1 MKPITVLIP
10 TDSNSVVL
18 GSIEYMNYLKHLLDE
33 YNLSSI
39 VSILETG
46 TLGTYKDGVVVAV
59 LPDDVYYLL
68 RSKEDVKL
76 LVEEHLLKGRVAYDL
91 EIPKEEVNLLVS
103 AQPQIRETRIVLRN
117 VGVIDPS
124 DIEEYIARDGYMA
137 LVKVLKEMKPEDVVE
152 EIKRSGL
159 RGRGGAGFP
168 TGLKWE
174 FTAKVSSDQ
183 KYIVC
188 NADEGEPG
196 TFKDRLIMEGDPHSV
211 IEAMVIAGYAVG
223 ATKGYIYIRGEYVN
237 SIRAI
242 RKAIEDAYEYG
253 FLGKDIL
260 GSGFDF
266 DLTVSLGA
274 GAYICGE
281 ETALLESIEGKA
293 GRPRL
298 KPPYPPQ
305 VGLFGQPTVINNVE
319 TLANVPWIIR
329 NGAEEFRK
337 YGTENSPGTK
347 VFTLVGNVVRRG
359 LVEVPMGITVRELVY
374 AFGGGIPG
382 DRKLKMVQTGGI
394 AGTFIKPD
402 KLDTPL
408 DYDSF
413 GKYGV
418 SIGSGVILV
427 VGDSNCAVDI
437 ALNVMEFFHHES
449 CGKCTPC
456 REGTHALLETLRRIS
471 KGKGKHEDIDRIR
484 ELATMVGETSFC
496 GLGQS
501 VPNPILTLLNNFEDE
516 FRAHIGAERCP
527 VGVCKF
533 EKTKPKSRMKFGLAR

>member
-10 TDSNSVVL
+10 VDSSSVVL
-18 GSIEYMNYLKHLLDE
+18 GSVEYMNYLKHLLDE
-33 YNLSSI
+33 YNLTSI
-39 VSILETG
+39 VDVLETG
-46 TLGTYKDGVVVAV
+46 TFGTYKEGVIIAV
-59 LPDDVYYLL
+59 LPDDVYYLVKDK
-68 RSKEDVKL
+68 SDVKKI
-76 LVEEHLLKGRVAYDL
+76 VEEHLLKGRVVYDL
-91 EIPKEEVNLLVS
+91 EISKEDISMFVKTKPKLE
-103 AQPQIRETRIVLRN
+103 ETRIVLRN
-117 VGVIDPS
+117 VGLIDPTS
-124 DIEEYIARDGYMA
+124 IEEYIARDGYMA
-137 LVKVLKEMKPEDVVE
+137 LVKALKEMKPEEVVE
-152 EIKRSGL
+152 EIKKSGL

-174 FTAKVSSDQ
+174 FTAKSESDQ

-237 SIRAI
+237 SVRSI
-242 RKAIEDAYEYG
+242 RKAIQDAREYG
-253 FLGKDIL
+253 FLGEDIV

-266 DLTVSLGA
+266 DIVVRLGA

-281 ETALLESIEGKA
+281 ETALLESIEGRA

-305 VGLFGQPTVINNVE
+305 VGLFGKPTVINNVE

-337 YGTENSPGTK
+337 YGTPNSPGTK
-347 VFTLVGNVVRRG
+347 VFTLVGNVVNRG
-359 LVEVPMGITVRELVY
+359 LVELPMGVTVRELVY
-374 AFGGGIPG
+374 GFGGGVPG
-382 DRKLKMVQTGGI
+382 ERRLKMIQTGGT
-394 AGTFIKPD
+394 AGTFIRED

-413 GKYGV
+413 EKYGV

-427 VGDSNCAVDI
+427 IDDSNCAVDI
-437 ALNVMEFFHHES
+437 ALNVVEFFHHES

-456 REGTHALLETLRRIS
+456 REGTHALLELIGRIS
-471 KGKGKHEDIDRIR
+471 KGRGKDEDIDRIR

-501 VPNPILTLLNNFEDE
+501 VPNPVLTILDNFEDE
-516 FRAHIGAERCP
+516 FRAHIDAKECP

-533 EKTKPKSRMKFGLAR
+533 EKPKPKIGRFVTR